1 MDFVGLDIGS
11 SSIKVAQVAHEG
23 KAFRLLSLGRAK
35 MPPVN
40 LSSEA
45 PKDHVAVAET
55 IKKLLNSLNIKSHY
69 VVVSLPEKDLASRV
83 VKVPQMSEEELAS
96 SLRYEADAFV
106 PFDLD
111 DAVLRHQVIKEDEK
125 TKKMTVFLV
134 AAPKRLVNRYL
145 DFVKLAGLE
154 PLALETE
161 LLSLNRA
168 LTTPE
173 SDPVLL
179 MNLGFKSCSF
189 AISWQGKIYLTRSL
203 PIAGEA
209 LTVALSRELQ
219 IDPSQAE
226 EYKKAY
232 GLEEKVLEGKIKKIL
247 SPLISSVTAEAKK
260 AIQFFEEEEK
270 QPVKQVILSGGTAS
284 LPNIASSF
292 VAALGIETVVA
303 NPFSLLD
310 FDQKAFA
317 SFLDEGPL
325 YAVAIGLAKREV

>member
-1 MDFVGLDIGS
+1 MDFIGLDIGS
-11 SSIKVAQVAHEG
+11 SSIKVAQVAREG
-23 KAFRLLSLGRAK
+23 KTFRLLSLGRAK
-35 MPPVN
+35 TPPVS
-40 LSSEA
+40 LVSEA
-45 PKDHVAVAET
+45 PKDHVAIAET
-55 IKKLLNSLNIKSHY
+55 IKKLLSSLNIKSRY

-83 VKVPQMSEEELAS
+83 VKVPQMSEEELTS

-106 PFDLD
+106 PFNLD
-111 DAVLRHQVIKEDEK
+111 DAVLRHQIIDVDEK

-145 DFVKLAGLE
+145 DFIKLADLQ

-173 SDPVLL
+173 SESTLL

-189 AISWQGKIYLTRSL
+189 AISWRGKIYLTRSL
-203 PIAGEA
+203 PIAGESFTAA
-209 LTVALSRELQ
+209 LARELQ

-247 SPLISSVTAEAKK
+247 SPLINSVTAEAKK

-270 QPVKQVILSGGTAS
+270 QPVKQIVLSGGTAN

-303 NPFSLLD
+303 NPFSLLN
-310 FDQKAFA
+310 FDQNTFA

>member
-1 MDFVGLDIGS
+1 MDFIGLDIGS
-11 SSIKVAQVAHEG
+11 FSIKVAQVAREG
-23 KAFRLLSLGRAK
+23 RAFRLLSLGRAK

-40 LSSEA
+40 IASEA
-45 PKDHVAVAET
+45 PKDHVAIAET
-55 IKKLLNSLNIKSHY
+55 IKKLLASLNIKSRY
-69 VVVSLPEKDLASRV
+69 VVASLPEKDLASRV
-83 VKVPQMSEEELAS
+83 VKVPQMSEEELTS

-111 DAVLRHQVIKEDEK
+111 DAVLRYQVIKEDEK
-125 TKKMTVFLV
+125 TRRMTVFLV

-145 DFVKLAGLE
+145 DFIKLADLQ

-168 LTTPE
+168 LTNSE
-173 SDPVLL
+173 SEPVLL

-189 AISWQGKIYLTRSL
+189 AISWQGKIYVTRSL
-203 PIAGEA
+203 PVAGEA
-209 LTVALSRELQ
+209 LTTALSRELQ

-232 GLEEKVLEGKIKKIL
+232 GLEEKVLEGKVRKIL
-247 SPLISSVTAEAKK
+247 SPLIGSVTAEAKK
-260 AIQFFEEEEK
+260 AIQFFEEEKK
-270 QPVKQVILSGGTAS
+270 QPVKQVILSGGTAG
-284 LPNIASSF
+284 LPGIASYF
-292 VAALGIETVVA
+292 VASLGIEAVVA
-303 NPFSLLD
+303 NPFSLLN
-310 FDQKAFA
+310 FDQNTFA